1 MGAMPTSAP
10 AVPRGTSV
18 QWSKHRKARYSAGGG
33 SSIRGRGAE
42 GQRDSRVKDNLF
54 GDERA
59 ITRADDALQA
69 KMETGAVVSRI
80 WHQHLKGRWKLLS
93 VTAIAML
100 LSAATAGAIPELL
113 KRSIDDIFIG
123 KREDLVIVLTLFVI
137 VLTIIKTAS
146 EYVSKVTV
154 TYLGTRFAADLR
166 ILMFERIARAD
177 LRWVE
182 GIHSG
187 RFISSFL
194 NDILLI
200 RQTAGLI
207 IVGLGENLLKVLIL
221 GGYLF
226 FLDWRLALL
235 IMTTMPL
242 AVFSMR
248 RQRKKM
254 RKSARKTMQETGD
267 MSALIAQTLR
277 ALRVVRAYGQEQ
289 KEIERATQTINR
301 AQEFTMR
308 GVRARALSGP
318 AVELAA
324 GFGFAAAI
332 YVAGTRGLDGTMSQG
347 EFTAFMAATMLMYQ
361 PLKAVATLQTALQ
374 EGVAAA
380 GRVFGIIDRK
390 FDTTDAPDARPL
402 TVRSG
407 TITFENV
414 SFAYEKGQPVLR
426 NFSLTVP
433 AGKTV
438 ALVGPS
444 GAGKSSVLA
453 LAPRFFDPQEGRIL
467 IDGQDISKVSSRSLR
482 AATALVTQEPVI
494 FDDTIRANIA
504 YGRDG
509 ASNDEITEAAKAA
522 AAHDFITALPKG
534 YETMAGEAGNVL
546 SGGEKQR
553 IAIARA
559 ILKDAPILL
568 LDEPTSALDA
578 TAEAKVQL
586 ALEQLMKGKT
596 VLMVAHRLSTV
607 KSADLICVLDHGQIV
622 EQGSHDELMKKDG
635 FYAVLHRTQFATD
648 TASANVILD
657 FEKRRREQVERS

>member
-1 MGAMPTSAP
+1 M
-10 AVPRGTSV
+10 
-18 QWSKHRKARYSAGGG
+18 
-33 SSIRGRGAE
+33 
-42 GQRDSRVKDNLF
+42 KDNLF
-54 GDERA
+54 GDERN
-59 ITRADDALQA
+59 ITRADDALQDR
-69 KMETGAVVSRI
+69 METGEVVSRI
-80 WHQHLKGRWKLLS
+80 WHQHLKGRWKLLAL
-93 VTAIAML
+93 TGLAML
-100 LSAATAGAIPELL
+100 FSAATAGAIPELL
-113 KRSIDDIFIG
+113 KRSVDDIFIG
-123 KREDLVIVLTLFVI
+123 KQADLVLVLTLFV
-137 VLTIIKTAS
+137 VGLTIVKTVS
-146 EYVSKVTV
+146 EYVSKVAV

-166 ILMFERIARAD
+166 IQMFRRIAHAD
-177 LRWVE
+177 LKWVE

-277 ALRVVRAYGQEQ
+277 SLRVVRAYGQEA
-289 KEIERATQTINR
+289 KEIARATTTINR

-332 YVAGTRGLDGTMSQG
+332 YVAGTRGLDGSMTQG

-380 GRVFGIIDRK
+380 GRVFGIIDKRI
-390 FDTTDAPDARPL
+390 DMTDAQEARPL
-402 TVRSG
+402 TVRAG
-407 TITFENV
+407 TVTFEDV
-414 SFAYEKGQPVLR
+414 AFAYDEGHPVLR
-426 NFSLTVP
+426 DFSLTVP

-453 LAPRFFDPQEGRIL
+453 LVPRFFNPWNGRIL
-467 IDGQDISKVSSRSLR
+467 IDGQDVSKVDSESLR
-482 AATALVTQEPVI
+482 AATALVTQEPII

-504 YGRDG
+504 YGRDD

-522 AAHDFITALPKG
+522 AAHDFIMALPDG
-534 YETMAGEAGNVL
+534 YDTVAGEAGNAL

-553 IAIARA
+553 VAIARA

-586 ALEQLMKGKT
+586 ALEHLMEGKT

-622 EQGSHDELMKKDG
+622 EQGTHDELIAKDG
-635 FYAVLHRTQFATD
+635 FYAVLHKTQFAAD

-657 FEKRRREQVERS
+657 FERKRREKAEGK